1 MAAILDSPETKD
13 NTDTCLMG
21 TESFFV
27 FFILVWVSC
36 LLACKDF
43 LDRRLPNSLV
53 IIYALLFVAAWIL
66 TGHGFDV
73 LTSHMATGGVTLVF
87 GMALVALGG
96 MGGGDAKLAAA
107 VMLWSGPDEA
117 MTTLLLITQ
126 TGLILALSGLAARR
140 LGRQAAPATVWHR
153 FLYGLDANRGV
164 PYGIAL
170 ATGGVYACW
179 QVLSGTP

>member
-1 MAAILDSPETKD
+1 MLAIT
-13 NTDTCLMG
+13 TGFM
-21 TESFFV
+21 
-27 FFILVWVSC
+27 
-36 LLACKDF
+36 LLAGILLLTRLGIQDF
-43 LDRRLPNSLV
+43 QHRRLANRFVLA
-53 IIYALLFVAAWIL
+53 YACLYLTAWGL
-66 TGHGFDV
+66 TGPEPSILAQHCLTAV
-73 LTSHMATGGVTLVF
+73 LTLVF